1 MSSSGVN
8 FPVDDKGQR
17 STTAINRGAFIAA
30 VQKTDPAL
38 ANEIQ
43 GVRNWRHGY
52 AKHVAKQVE
61 LACKSKQNAL
71 NIANDGLEYLHNT
84 MRFERDGNDIPLSEA
99 MQKFT
104 QGGFET
110 GFIQGSGKKGSGKAE
125 VPYQGK
131 YLARFKPQMPFEL
144 WNIRL
149 YFFTAYQLYNAIPL
163 FECLK
168 SFI

>member
-110 GFIQGSGKKGSGKAE
+110 GFIQGSGKRGSGKAE

-131 YLARFKPQMPFEL
+131 YLSNLRCSL
-144 WNIRL
+144 SNL
-149 YFFTAYQLYNAIPL
+149 YSY
-163 FECLK
+163 
-168 SFI
+168 FIEIK

>member
-84 MRFERDGNDIPLSEA
+84 MRFERDGSDIPLSEA

-104 QGGFET
+104 QGSFET

-131 YLARFKPQMPFEL
+131 YLSPVKPQM
-144 WNIRL
+144 
-149 YFFTAYQLYNAIPL
+149 QLYRNQITRYP
-163 FECLK
+163 FSNVLK
-168 SFI
+168 VSFNVNR